1 MTDEN
6 IKMSFQVGEGYREL
20 FRSVARWHGVPMA
33 EMLRDWVMERGNE
46 IAGPFTITATDKS
59 EAGDRASFSSSIQLQ
74 AMELSIAIEEK
85 IEQERIENE
94 EALAAVRKSAEDAKK
109 ARQQHVK

>member
-1 MTDEN
+1 
-6 IKMSFQVGEGYREL
+6 
-20 FRSVARWHGVPMA
+20 
-33 EMLRDWVMERGNE
+33 
-46 IAGPFTITATDKS
+46 
-59 EAGDRASFSSSIQLQ
+59 
-74 AMELSIAIEEK
+74 MELSIAIEEK